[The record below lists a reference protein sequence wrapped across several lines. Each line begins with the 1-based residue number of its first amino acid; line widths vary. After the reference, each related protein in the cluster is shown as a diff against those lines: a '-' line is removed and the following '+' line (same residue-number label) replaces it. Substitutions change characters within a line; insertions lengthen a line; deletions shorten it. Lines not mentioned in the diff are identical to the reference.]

1 MRVLAASSWS
11 LGGANV
17 DLAALPRLPDGA
29 HAAPEPPRPD
39 DVPVGAWR
47 RMSRVAR
54 LATTAVAPLVPLLD
68 RDRTA
73 LFWGTMSGE
82 FGSTAPFLRSLFQKG
97 PAGASPLSFQNSV
110 HNAPAGH
117 LSIAFGL
124 RGPSETLCA
133 GPLTP
138 LRAVERAE
146 AWLARRGG
154 TALVVCA
161 DELGSDVAAGFAF
174 AGVGGALGEGA
185 AALLLAPGDGLELT
199 PGEGD
204 WGRAQRFPEE
214 VATQSGEGHDL
225 RLGLYG
231 AVDLVALAY
240 AARVGGSVGA
250 AGWRMGP

>member
-1 MRVLAASSWS
+1 MKVLGASSWS
-11 LGGANV
+11 VGGADA

-29 HAAPEPPRPD
+29 HLAPEPPRPD
-39 DVPVGAWR
+39 AVPAGTWR

-54 LATTAVAPLVPLLD
+54 LAATVTAPLVPLLD
-68 RDRTA
+68 PDRTA
-73 LFWGTMSGE
+73 LLWGTMGGE

-138 LRAVERAE
+138 LRLLERAD

-154 TALVVCA
+154 TVLI
-161 DELGSDVAAGFAF
+161 VAADDLGPDVRDGYTL

-185 AALLLAPGDGLELT
+185 AALLLTAGDGLRLE
-199 PGEGD
+199 PGDGD

-214 VATQSGEGHDL
+214 TRGQAGEGHDI
-225 RLGLYG
+225 RVGLYG
-231 AVDLVALAY
+231 AVDLVAVAY
-240 AARVGGSVGA
+240 CTRAGGSVGM
-250 AGWRMGP
+250 AGTRACC